1 MAESLET
8 ARGGESGMMISML
21 SMQMQQ
27 QTQQFAMQ
35 QQMFQQQMHMQMAAM
50 ERRAETSEKYLC
62 RITKSMGDHN
72 NKRKRG
78 GFNSDD
84 GSSDEDE

>member
-1 MAESLET
+1 
-8 ARGGESGMMISML
+8 MMILML

-35 QQMFQQQMHMQMAAM
+35 QQMFQHQMHMQMAAM
-50 ERRAETSEKYLC
+50 ERRTETSEKYLR